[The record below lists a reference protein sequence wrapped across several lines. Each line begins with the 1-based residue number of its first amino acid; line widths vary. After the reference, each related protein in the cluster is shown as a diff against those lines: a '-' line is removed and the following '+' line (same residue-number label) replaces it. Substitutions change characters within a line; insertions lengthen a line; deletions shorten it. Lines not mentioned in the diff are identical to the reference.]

1 MTGATKIEAE
11 VTGGP
16 ETAKALIDFA
26 TRAENDAEAA
36 AQAGAIVAGVAG
48 SLAPV
53 ATGALAGSY
62 GVQDT
67 YIVSPLQYAGPI
79 EYGTDRMAAQYV
91 VRNAWENSAGQI
103 ESVYS
108 AWLAA
113 QGSAVGLESKVE

>member
-1 MTGATKIEAE
+1 MTDRVEATVE
-11 VTGGP
+11 GGP

-26 TRAENDAEAA
+26 ERAANDAEAA

-67 YIVSPLQYAGPI
+67 YVVNPLQHAGPI
-79 EYGTDRMAAQYV
+79 EYGTDRMAPQYV
-91 VRNAWENSAGQI
+91 VQNAWENSAAQV
-103 ESVYS
+103 EAVYS